1 MTNSGHW
8 GDAYRAGVAVVT
20 LAGFLAEVGDLSG
33 YEYRQQ
39 IIRLAGLNLK
49 ENSSGKKK
57 ASQRVSRQKKVW
69 ISKVRSQEVSMG
81 WGQSSPISIPAT
93 GFTRKYCHPYMT
105 SPSLNKSMAE
115 NLRTNEQTRENINL

>member
-57 ASQRVSRQKKVW
+57 SKSEGKPSKEGVDIQSAITGSIHGLGTKFPNLYSRHRLHQKILSSLHDFSISQQVN
-69 ISKVRSQEVSMG
+69 G
-81 WGQSSPISIPAT
+81 
-93 GFTRKYCHPYMT
+93 
-105 SPSLNKSMAE
+105 
-115 NLRTNEQTRENINL
+115 